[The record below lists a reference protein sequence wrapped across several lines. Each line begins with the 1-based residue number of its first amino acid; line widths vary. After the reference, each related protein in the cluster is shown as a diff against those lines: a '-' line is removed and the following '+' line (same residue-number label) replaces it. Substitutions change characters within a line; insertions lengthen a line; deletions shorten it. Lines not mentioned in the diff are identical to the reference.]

1 MVLVIDNVV
10 ITSVKRESSGS
21 GELDLTSRAE
31 VEGNVEMRFCEMS
44 DEKRSFC
51 VVAGAVTPETH
62 PLC

>member
-1 MVLVIDNVV
+1 MVDNVV
-10 ITSVKRESSGS
+10 ITSVKRESGRSR
-21 GELDLTSRAE
+21 ELDLARRAE